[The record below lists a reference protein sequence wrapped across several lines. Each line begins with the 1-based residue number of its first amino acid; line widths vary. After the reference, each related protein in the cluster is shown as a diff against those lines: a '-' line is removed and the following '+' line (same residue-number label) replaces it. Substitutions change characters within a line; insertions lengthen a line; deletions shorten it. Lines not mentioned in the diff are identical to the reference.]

1 MEASVSKPYLAEVK
15 FHSKCK
21 LYSRSRSK
29 FVICG
34 PAVMASSSTYD
45 FVVEVDGIGRVV
57 RGVSVDTT
65 CEDIVSVLS
74 KAAGKKSPQVLVEI
88 WHGCARP
95 VTLSERP
102 LLLVSQWG
110 RHRKQV
116 KFALRDASL
125 YAPGSTRPSRE
136 GYCVRSR
143 ALKRSGRYLRRFRR
157 HIQNKLEVVKKIDSI
172 VASASSSSEKE
183 KKEVIKQKRN
193 ILLLSLENKL
203 KHLRRQEDLLEQTR
217 EKLKLCHETSEEAT
231 EERHQTLSN
240 IMSRLEQELKLRS
253 NLHQLQSTKVWLVCI
268 SACVYSN
275 MHVWV
280 YISQS
285 VFYNYLSL
293 HSSVLYTIHI
303 FQSLLLVKLF
313 LLLQCLSYSTLDP
326 GGAIRDISC

>member
-1 MEASVSKPYLAEVK
+1 
-15 FHSKCK
+15 
-21 LYSRSRSK
+21 
-29 FVICG
+29 
-34 PAVMASSSTYD
+34 MASSSTYD

-102 LLLVSQWG
+102 LLLLSQWG

-125 YAPGSTRPSRE
+125 YAAGSARPSRE

-157 HIQNKLEVVKKIDSI
+157 HIQKKLDVVKKIDSM
-172 VASASSSSEKE
+172 VSSASSSSEKE

-203 KHLRRQEDLLEQTR
+203 QQLRRQEDLLEQTR
-217 EKLKLCHETSEEAT
+217 QKLKLCHETSEEPM

-253 NLHQLQSTKVWLVCI
+253 NLHQLQSTKVWLVC
-268 SACVYSN
+268 VPGV
-275 MHVWV
+275 HVWV
-280 YISQS
+280 YVSQS
-285 VFYNYLSL
+285 VFYNIVTTDLPYLPM
-293 HSSVLYTIHI
+293 HSSVLYTLHTS
-303 FQSLLLVKLF
+303 QSLLLLMLF
-313 LLLQCLSYSTLDP
+313 KISSSSSMAVLFNVRSRRSNRRYLLLKRRSEHLQP
-326 GGAIRDISC
+326 H